1 MTSELVGLSATMLMP
16 KGVVPPTTPCRRVV
30 CVPKVEVV
38 GGSPPGVVGG
48 SPPGV
53 VDCPVGVVVGV
64 RVLAI
69 SPDCAVST
77 WASSSALAYCR

>member
-1 MTSELVGLSATMLMP
+1 MTSELVGLSATMLRP

-53 VDCPVGVVVGV
+53 VDGPVDGVVVGV
-64 RVLAI
+64 KVLVI
-69 SPDCAVST
+69 SPACAVST
-77 WASSSALAYCR
+77 